1 MESERRGPPCFTLGL
16 RLLFDTFE
24 LIRGSRTSAARRL
37 TRLAGGSPR
46 GPPPPTA
53 AQTNTTFVGEHPA
66 VPLPY
71 TPGRPGQG

>member
-24 LIRGSRTSAARRL
+24 LIRGFEDLRGEAFDAARR
-37 TRLAGGSPR
+37 RLAAR
-46 GPPPPTA
+46 ATA
-53 AQTNTTFVGEHPA
+53 ADGRATNTTFVGEHPA